1 MTSAIKILLLFLL
14 ALRWRLRLSRSLNIL
29 ELFFLITCLILIVCN
44 FNEILISGDVFI
56 QRDFWSKTCVYYSIV
71 SLWILLNTIKRS
83 NSRKKLS
90 CFTSSLHN
98 ILYRC
103 WLSNMITS
111 FESSLITRLNVRLI
125 KTISLFHNLALWNS

>member
-14 ALRWRLRLSRSLNIL
+14 SLRLVRLSRSFNIL
-29 ELFFLITCLILIVCN
+29 ELFLLITCLILIVSD

-56 QRDFWSKTCVYYSIV
+56 QRDFWSKTCIYYSIV

-98 ILYRC
+98 ILYSC
-103 WLSNMITS
+103 WLCDMITS